1 MSAAGNPRVERVE
14 RVEAAG
20 PVPAAV
26 GESPVWRAAEQAL
39 YWVDIPAQKIVRLRL
54 ESGERSEWLL
64 PEKVA
69 CIAFDR
75 RGNVLAGCET
85 GLFAVTLSDASAPLA
100 TQAEP
105 VKVSGRKL
113 AAPVFPFGDMR
124 FNDGRCDRQGRFWA
138 GTMVQDMAAANPA
151 GALYR
156 FDADGVLSAPIV
168 DGLIT
173 QNGLGW
179 SPDGSTM
186 YLSDSHPL
194 RRQIWAFDYDVETGE
209 PRNRRVFA
217 DLNHYVG
224 RPDGAAVDAD
234 GCYWICANDAGA
246 LLRFTPQGKLDR
258 QINVP
263 AIKPA
268 MCAFG
273 GRDLDTLFVTSIR
286 PATGASE
293 HDGHLFAVRPGV
305 TGLPEPEF
313 AGDL

>member
-138 GTMVQDMAAANPA
+138 GTMVPDMAAANPA

-156 FDADGVLSAPIV
+156 FDADGVLSAPVV

-246 LLRFTPQGKLDR
+246 LLRFTPQGKFDR

-286 PATGASE
+286 PAAGASE

-305 TGLPEPEF
+305 SGLPEPEF

>member
-1 MSAAGNPRVERVE
+1 
-14 RVEAAG
+14 
-20 PVPAAV
+20 
-26 GESPVWRAAEQAL
+26 
-39 YWVDIPAQKIVRLRL
+39 VDIPAQKIVRLVVQT
-54 ESGERSEWLL
+54 GERSEWLL

-75 RGNVLAGCET
+75 RGTVLAGCET
-85 GLFAVTLSDASAPLA
+85 ALFAVTLSGSSTGATAQAVRAS
-100 TQAEP
+100 EP
-105 VKVSGRKL
+105 VEVTGRKL
-113 AAPVFPFGDMR
+113 AVPVFPFGDMR

-138 GTMVQDMAAANPA
+138 GTMVQDMSLANPA

-156 FDADGVLSAPIV
+156 YDTQGVLSAPVV

-179 SPDGSTM
+179 SPDGKTM

-194 RRQIWAFDYDVETGE
+194 RRQIWAFDYEVETGE
-209 PRNRRVFA
+209 PSNRRVFA

-258 QINVP
+258 QIAVP

-286 PATGASE
+286 PGAGASE

-305 TGLPEPEF
+305 TGLLEPEF

>member
-1 MSAAGNPRVERVE
+1 MSAAANPRVE

-20 PVPAAV
+20 QAPAAV

-39 YWVDIPAQKIVRLRL
+39 YWVDIPAQKIVRLRID
-54 ESGERSEWLL
+54 SGERSEWLL

-69 CIAFDR
+69 CIAFDH
-75 RGNVLAGCET
+75 RGTVLAGCET
-85 GLFAVTLSDASAPLA
+85 GLFAVTLTESQENGEAVHV
-100 TQAEP
+100 T
-105 VKVSGRKL
+105 GRKL
-113 AAPVFPFGDMR
+113 AAPDFACDDMR

-138 GTMVQDMAAANPA
+138 GTMVQDMAAAKPA

-156 FDADGVLSAPIV
+156 FDERGVLSAPV
-168 DGLIT
+168 VEGLIT
-173 QNGLGW
+173 QNGLAW
-179 SPDGSTM
+179 SPDGTTM

-194 RRQIWAFDYDVETGE
+194 RRQIWAFDCDIESGE

-217 DLNHYVG
+217 DLNHHAG

-234 GCYWICANDAGA
+234 GCYWICANDAGL
-246 LLRFTPQGKLDR
+246 LLRFTPEGKLDR
-258 QINVP
+258 QIAVP

-273 GRDLDTLFVTSIR
+273 GRELDTLFVTSIR
-286 PATGASE
+286 PAANASE

-313 AGDL
+313 AGEL

>member
-1 MSAAGNPRVERVE
+1 MSANPQVERL
-14 RVEAAG
+14 EAAG
-20 PVPAAV
+20 PLPAAT
-26 GESPVWRAAEQAL
+26 GESPVWRAAGQAL
-39 YWVDIPAQKIVRLRL
+39 YWVDIPAKKIVRGSLATGQRT
-54 ESGERSEWLL
+54 EWLL
-64 PEKVA
+64 PEQVA

-75 RGNVLAGCET
+75 AGTVLAGCET
-85 GLFAVTLSDASAPLA
+85 GLFAVTLADASRAASGEPLTA
-100 TQAEP
+100 
-105 VKVSGRKL
+105 SLRKL
-113 AAPVFPFGDMR
+113 AAPEFPHGGMR

-138 GTMVQDMAAANPA
+138 GTMVMDMAAAIPG

-156 FDADGVLSAPIV
+156 FDEKGVLSAPV
-168 DGLIT
+168 VASLIT

-179 SPDGSTM
+179 SPDGTTM

-194 RRQIWAFDYDVETGE
+194 RRLIWAFDYDVETAE

-217 DLNHYVG
+217 DLHHYSG

-234 GCYWICANDAGA
+234 GCYWICANDAGL

-258 QINVP
+258 QIPVP

-286 PATGASE
+286 PANGASE
-293 HDGHLFAVRPGV
+293 HDGHVFALRPGV
-305 TGLPEPEF
+305 SGLPEPEF
-313 AGDL
+313 AGKL

>member
-1 MSAAGNPRVERVE
+1 
-14 RVEAAG
+14 
-20 PVPAAV
+20 
-26 GESPVWRAAEQAL
+26 
-39 YWVDIPAQKIVRLRL
+39 
-54 ESGERSEWLL
+54 
-64 PEKVA
+64 
-69 CIAFDR
+69 
-75 RGNVLAGCET
+75 
-85 GLFAVTLSDASAPLA
+85 
-100 TQAEP
+100 

-156 FDADGVLSAPIV
+156 FDADGVLSAPVV

-179 SPDGSTM
+179 SPNGSTM

-286 PATGASE
+286 PAAGASE

-305 TGLPEPEF
+305 SGLPEPEF

>member
-1 MSAAGNPRVERVE
+1 MSAAANPRVE

-20 PVPAAV
+20 QAPASV
-26 GESPVWRAAEQAL
+26 GESPVWRVAEQAL

-54 ESGERSEWLL
+54 DSGERCAWRL

-69 CIAFDR
+69 CIAFDH
-75 RGNVLAGCET
+75 RGTVLAGCET
-85 GLFAVTLSDASAPLA
+85 GLFAVALTEGVAGGESAQV
-100 TQAEP
+100 T
-105 VKVSGRKL
+105 GRKL
-113 AAPVFPFGDMR
+113 AAPDFPCDDMR
-124 FNDGRCDRQGRFWA
+124 FNDGRCDRQGRFWS
-138 GTMVQDMAAANPA
+138 GTMVQDMAAAKPA

-156 FDADGVLSAPIV
+156 FDAHGVLSAPVV
-168 DGLIT
+168 DALIT

-179 SPDGSTM
+179 SPDGRTM

-194 RRQIWAFDYDVETGE
+194 RRQIWAFDYDIETGE

-217 DLNHYVG
+217 DLNQHAG

-234 GCYWICANDAGA
+234 GCYWICANDAGL

-258 QINVP
+258 RIAVP
-263 AIKPA
+263 ATKPA

-286 PATGASE
+286 PAANASE

-313 AGDL
+313 AGAL

>member
-1 MSAAGNPRVERVE
+1 VSAMASPRVE

-20 PVPAAV
+20 QAPASV

-54 ESGERSEWLL
+54 ETAERTEWQL
-64 PEKVA
+64 PERVA

-75 RGNVLAGCET
+75 HGTVLAGCET
-85 GLFAVTLSDASAPLA
+85 GLFAITLTEGESC
-100 TQAEP
+100 AEP
-105 VKVSGRKL
+105 IKVTGRKL
-113 AAPVFPFGDMR
+113 AAPVFAFDDMR
-124 FNDGRCDRQGRFWA
+124 FNDGRCDRQGRFWS
-138 GTMVQDMAAANPA
+138 GTMVQDMAAAVPA

-156 FDADGVLSAPIV
+156 LDERGVLSEPVV
-168 DGLIT
+168 DALIT
-173 QNGLGW
+173 QNGLAW
-179 SPDGSTM
+179 SPDGTTM

-194 RRQIWAFDYDVETGE
+194 RRQIWAFDYDIEAGE
-209 PRNRRVFA
+209 PSNRRVFA
-217 DLNHYVG
+217 DLHHYAG

-234 GCYWICANDAGA
+234 GCYWICANDAGL

-258 QINVP
+258 QIAVP
-263 AIKPA
+263 AVKPA

-273 GRDLDTLFVTSIR
+273 GKSLDTLFVTSIR

-305 TGLPEPEF
+305 TGLPEPEY
-313 AGDL
+313 AGEL

>member
-1 MSAAGNPRVERVE
+1 MSAAANPRAERVE
-14 RVEAAG
+14 VAG
-20 PVPAAV
+20 QAPASV
-26 GESPVWRAAEQAL
+26 GESPVWRIAEQAL
-39 YWVDIPAQKIVRLRL
+39 YWVDIPAQKIVRLRID
-54 ESGERSEWLL
+54 SGERSEWLL

-69 CIAFDR
+69 CIAFDH
-75 RGNVLAGCET
+75 RGTVLAGCET
-85 GLFAVTLSDASAPLA
+85 GLFAVTLAEATASGEAVQV
-100 TQAEP
+100 T
-105 VKVSGRKL
+105 GRKL
-113 AAPVFPFGDMR
+113 AAPDFACDDMR
-124 FNDGRCDRQGRFWA
+124 FNDGRCDRQGRFWS
-138 GTMVQDMAAANPA
+138 GTMVQDMAAARPA

-156 FDADGVLSAPIV
+156 FDARGVLSAPVV

-173 QNGLGW
+173 QNGLAW
-179 SPDGSTM
+179 SPDGATM

-194 RRQIWAFDYDVETGE
+194 RRQIWAFDYDGETGE

-217 DLNHYVG
+217 DLNHHAG

-234 GCYWICANDAGA
+234 GCYWICANDAGL
-246 LLRFTPQGKLDR
+246 LLRFTPLGKLDR
-258 QINVP
+258 QIAVP

-286 PATGASE
+286 PAANASE

-313 AGDL
+313 AGEL

>member
-1 MSAAGNPRVERVE
+1 VSAPANPRVE

-20 PVPAAV
+20 QAPASV

-39 YWVDIPAQKIVRLRL
+39 YWVDIPAQKIVRLRVD
-54 ESGERSEWLL
+54 SGERTEWWL

-75 RGNVLAGCET
+75 RGTVLAGCET
-85 GLFAVTLSDASAPLA
+85 GLFAITLNGAVGAAAGEPLKPA
-100 TQAEP
+100 M
-105 VKVSGRKL
+105 RKL
-113 AAPVFPFGDMR
+113 AAPSFPFGDMR
-124 FNDGRCDRQGRFWA
+124 FNDGRCDRQGRFWS

-156 FDADGVLSAPIV
+156 FDAHGVLSAPVV

-179 SPDGSTM
+179 SPDGTTM

-194 RRQIWAFDYDVETGE
+194 RRQIWAFDYDIESGE

-217 DLNHYVG
+217 DLHDYAG

-234 GCYWICANDAGA
+234 GCYWICANDAGL
-246 LLRFTPQGKLDR
+246 LLRFTPQGELDR
-258 QINVP
+258 QVVVP
-263 AIKPA
+263 AMKPS

-286 PATGASE
+286 PATGANE

-313 AGDL
+313 AGVL

>member
-1 MSAAGNPRVERVE
+1 MSGIANPRVE

-20 PVPAAV
+20 QAPASV

-54 ESGERSEWLL
+54 ETAERTEWQL

-69 CIAFDR
+69 CIAFDHH
-75 RGNVLAGCET
+75 GTVLAGCET
-85 GLFAVTLSDASAPLA
+85 ALFAVTLTEDAPRGEAM
-100 TQAEP
+100 
-105 VKVSGRKL
+105 KVTGRKL
-113 AAPVFPFGDMR
+113 AAPLFAFDDMR
-124 FNDGRCDRQGRFWA
+124 FNDGRCDRQGRFWS

-156 FDADGVLSAPIV
+156 FDERGVLSAPVV
-168 DGLIT
+168 DALIT
-173 QNGLGW
+173 QNGLAW
-179 SPDGSTM
+179 SPDGTTM

-194 RRQIWAFDYDVETGE
+194 RRQIWAFDYDIEAGV

-217 DLNHYVG
+217 DLHDYAG

-234 GCYWICANDAGA
+234 GCYWICANDAGL

-258 QINVP
+258 QIAVP
-263 AIKPA
+263 AVKPA

-305 TGLPEPEF
+305 TGLPEPEY
-313 AGDL
+313 AGEL

>member
-1 MSAAGNPRVERVE
+1 MNAPAAHPKVE

-20 PVPAAV
+20 EAPAMV

-39 YWVDIPAQKIVRLRL
+39 YWVDIPAQKIVRLAV
-54 ESGERSEWLL
+54 ESGKRAEWRL
-64 PEKVA
+64 PERVA

-75 RGNVLAGCET
+75 HGTVLAGCET
-85 GLFAVTLSDASAPLA
+85 GLFAVTLSETA
-100 TQAEP
+100 TADGQSLQVEA
-105 VKVSGRKL
+105 RKL
-113 AAPVFPFGDMR
+113 AAPSFACEDMR
-124 FNDGRCDRQGRFWA
+124 FNDGRCDRQGRFWS
-138 GTMVQDMAAANPA
+138 GTMVQDMSLANPA

-156 FDADGVLSAPIV
+156 FDERGVLSAPVI
-168 DGLIT
+168 DALIT
-173 QNGLGW
+173 QNGLAW
-179 SPDGSTM
+179 SPDGATM

-194 RRQIWAFDYDVETGE
+194 RRQIWAFDYDIDAGE
-209 PRNRRVFA
+209 PGNRRVFA
-217 DLNHYVG
+217 DLHHYVG

-234 GCYWICANDAGA
+234 GCYWICANDAGR

-258 QINVP
+258 EIVVP
-263 AIKPA
+263 AVKPA

-305 TGLPEPEF
+305 TGLPEPEY
-313 AGDL
+313 AGVL

>member
-1 MSAAGNPRVERVE
+1 MSAVANPRAE

-20 PVPAAV
+20 QAPASV

-39 YWVDIPAQKIVRLRL
+39 YWVDIPARLIVRLRIN
-54 ESGERSEWLL
+54 SGRRTEWLL

-75 RGNVLAGCET
+75 RGTVLAGCET
-85 GLFAVTLSDASAPLA
+85 GLFALTLPEAESAAASGGG
-100 TQAEP
+100 P
-105 VKVSGRKL
+105 VKVVPRKL
-113 AAPVFPFGDMR
+113 AAPTFAFDDMR
-124 FNDGRCDRQGRFWA
+124 FNDGRCDRQGRFWS
-138 GTMVQDMAAANPA
+138 GTIVQDMAAAVPG

-156 FDADGVLSAPIV
+156 FDERGVLSAPVV
-168 DGLIT
+168 DALIT
-173 QNGLGW
+173 QNGLAW

-194 RRQIWAFDYDVETGE
+194 RRLIWAFDYDIETGE

-217 DLNHYVG
+217 DLHDYAG

-234 GCYWICANDAGA
+234 GCYWICANDAGL
-246 LLRFTPQGKLDR
+246 LLRFTPEGKLDR
-258 QINVP
+258 QIAVP
-263 AIKPA
+263 ATKPA

-286 PATGASE
+286 PAANASE

-313 AGDL
+313 AGIL

>member
-1 MSAAGNPRVERVE
+1 MSANPQVERF
-14 RVEAAG
+14 EAAG
-20 PVPAAV
+20 PLPAAT

-39 YWVDIPAQKIVRLRL
+39 YWVDIPARKIVRGSL
-54 ESGERSEWLL
+54 ETGRRTEWLL
-64 PEKVA
+64 PEQVA
-69 CIAFDR
+69 CIAFDHA
-75 RGNVLAGCET
+75 GTVLAGCET
-85 GLFAVTLSDASAPLA
+85 GLFAVTLADASNASGGEPLTA
-100 TQAEP
+100 
-105 VKVSGRKL
+105 SLRKL
-113 AAPVFPFGDMR
+113 AAPEFPHVGMR

-138 GTMVQDMAAANPA
+138 GTMVMDMAAAIPG

-156 FDADGVLSAPIV
+156 FDEKGVLSAPVV
-168 DGLIT
+168 DSLIT

-179 SPDGSTM
+179 SPDGTTM

-194 RRQIWAFDYDVETGE
+194 RRLIWAFDYDVETGE

-217 DLNHYVG
+217 DLHHYSG

-234 GCYWICANDAGA
+234 GCYWICANDAGL
-246 LLRFTPQGKLDR
+246 LLRFTPLGKLDR
-258 QINVP
+258 QIPVP

-293 HDGHLFAVRPGV
+293 HDGHVFALRPGV
-305 TGLPEPEF
+305 SGLPEPQF
-313 AGDL
+313 AGQL

>member
-1 MSAAGNPRVERVE
+1 MSGMVNPRVE

-20 PVPAAV
+20 QAPASV
-26 GESPVWRAAEQAL
+26 GESPVWRVAEQAL

-54 ESGERSEWLL
+54 ETAERTEWQL

-69 CIAFDR
+69 CIAFDHH
-75 RGNVLAGCET
+75 GTVLAGCET
-85 GLFAVTLSDASAPLA
+85 ALFAVTLTEDAPRGEAM
-100 TQAEP
+100 
-105 VKVSGRKL
+105 KVTGRKL
-113 AAPVFPFGDMR
+113 AAPLFAFDDMR
-124 FNDGRCDRQGRFWA
+124 FNDGRCDRQGRFWS

-156 FDADGVLSAPIV
+156 FDERGVLSAPVV
-168 DGLIT
+168 DALIT
-173 QNGLGW
+173 QNGLAW
-179 SPDGSTM
+179 SPDGTTM

-194 RRQIWAFDYDVETGE
+194 RRQIWAFDYDIEAGV

-217 DLNHYVG
+217 DLHDYAG

-234 GCYWICANDAGA
+234 GCYWICANDAGL

-258 QINVP
+258 QIAVP
-263 AIKPA
+263 AVKPA

-305 TGLPEPEF
+305 TGLPEPEY
-313 AGDL
+313 AGEL